1 MPTMDLTNVVGA
13 TANKKCGGFGARMQ
27 KNLPRVSPGTCGWKK
42 WEGAAICQAAFT
54 APETAGRAAAKCEGT
69 SQGHSRRCG
78 MFTAGMI
85 ETSQDDRDA
94 ELERRSLLK
103 PLRQY
108 LTNNMFDE
116 TQ

>member
-1 MPTMDLTNVVGA
+1 
-13 TANKKCGGFGARMQ
+13 
-27 KNLPRVSPGTCGWKK
+27 
-42 WEGAAICQAAFT
+42 
-54 APETAGRAAAKCEGT
+54 
-69 SQGHSRRCG
+69 

-85 ETSQDDRDA
+85 ETAQDDRDA